1 MAKAKSNI
9 AGETSVQKCNKAIT
23 KFIAEHSDCVTTWT
37 DKDMMFIQLNYAGV
51 RGTNLNY
58 VSFIANNT
66 LVEDNFVL
74 FGLPC
79 KCIYASNGVI
89 RFCGKTVEMVETM
102 TDENFVRNNMSNV
115 SETLGIPSEKVASI
129 VKSVT
134 TRVESNKQVQKS
146 YEKEIWNDPSKI
158 TIYVLSNP
166 QSKYN
171 NGSPYAT
178 WTVIGILR
186 VNAGTNF
193 GISTFQNK
201 LKKLRNDY
209 FKTPENDDEKTYG
222 TFNLS
227 FNDSY
232 GPNNIYQDDNSN
244 IYAKAPEFL
253 IGDVKVGDIIDSR
266 NYKNY
271 KVWPSDGY
279 QRYDNDYQ
287 AYQDNRSEMQS
298 LIIQDGTVLTI

>member
-9 AGETSVQKCNKAIT
+9 ARESSVQKCNKAIT

-66 LVEDNFVL
+66 LVEDDFVL

-89 RFCGKTVEMVETM
+89 RFCGKTVEMIETM
-102 TDENFVRNNMSNV
+102 TNENFVRNNMYNV

-158 TIYVLSNP
+158 TVYVLSNL
-166 QSKYN
+166 QTVDN
-171 NGSPYAT
+171 NNNPYVT

-186 VNAGTNF
+186 VNAGTYF
-193 GISTFQNK
+193 GDRTFQNK

-209 FKTPENDDEKTYG
+209 LKTPNDDYENTYG
-222 TFNLS
+222 TFNLG
-227 FNDSY
+227 FNNNY
-232 GPNNIYQDDNSN
+232 NPNNIYQENHGG

-253 IGDVKVGDIIDSR
+253 IGDVKVGDVIDSR
-266 NYKNY
+266 NYKNN
-271 KVWPSDGY
+271 KVWPNEGY
-279 QRYDNDYQ
+279 QTSSWDYQ
-287 AYQDNRSEMQS
+287 SYQNDTSAMAY